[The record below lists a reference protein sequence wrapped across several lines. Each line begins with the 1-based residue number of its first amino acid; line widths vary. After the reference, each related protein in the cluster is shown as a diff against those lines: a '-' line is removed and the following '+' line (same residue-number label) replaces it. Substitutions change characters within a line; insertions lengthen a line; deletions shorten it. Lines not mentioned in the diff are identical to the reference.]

1 MYKTVRKG
9 DASLQYTILPQ
20 TDQFSSSGF
29 PQTSGKSSSRN
40 IKYIIGTLMI
50 LIILSCVAAPLFI
63 NQSDQRLFA
72 RTMLA
77 IGRVGHNTIARN
89 SSRSQEKDIA
99 NKSKNRLPV
108 TTTVSSTEAYR
119 KQDTEDEMTTLS
131 EASNVDE
138 QESQEFTT
146 TGIKFL
152 DESYMVK
159 VSMPKIN
166 AVIHVFALISN
177 RITIETITV
186 SFNFK
191 MIEIPFP

>member
-1 MYKTVRKG
+1 
-9 DASLQYTILPQ
+9 
-20 TDQFSSSGF
+20 
-29 PQTSGKSSSRN
+29 
-40 IKYIIGTLMI
+40 
-50 LIILSCVAAPLFI
+50 
-63 NQSDQRLFA
+63 
-72 RTMLA
+72 MLA

-119 KQDTEDEMTTLS
+119 KQDIEDEMTTLL

-146 TGIKFL
+146 TGINAI
-152 DESYMVK
+152 K
-159 VSMPKIN
+159 VSMSRIN
-166 AVIHVFALISN
+166 AMIRVFALISN

-186 SFNFK
+186 FF
-191 MIEIPFP
+191 

>member
-29 PQTSGKSSSRN
+29 PQTSGKAGFR
-40 IKYIIGTLMI
+40 ILKYSICTLMI
-50 LIILSCVAAPLFI
+50 LFVVSYVAVSLFM

-72 RTMLA
+72 STMLA

-108 TTTVSSTEAYR
+108 TTTISSTEAYR
-119 KQDTEDEMTTLS
+119 KQDIEDEMTTLL

-152 DESYMVK
+152 DESYAIK
-159 VSMPKIN
+159 VSMSKIN
-166 AVIHVFALISN
+166 AIIHVFALISN
-177 RITIETITV
+177 RITI
-186 SFNFK
+186 F
-191 MIEIPFP
+191 